1 MNEIT
6 EMIKDMKS
14 GISALTLTVLSVLMT
29 GCRQEN
35 TMNRN
40 EIPTPVSV
48 SDITYG
54 SVSRVFTTNSTAVSN
69 AEAEL
74 TTEMAGKYLL
84 QRNPATGKPY
94 KLGDKVRKGAL
105 IVRIQDKS
113 YENGISIE
121 TKRLNLE
128 LAEQEQAKT
137 KSLYDK
143 GGATL
148 TEVKNSDIKIMSSRL
163 DYENAEMNLEKMNI
177 RAPFEGVIVN
187 LPHYSAEAK
196 VASGTSV
203 ATIMDYSSML
213 LEINLPESAINE
225 VKVGQKA
232 YITHYTLPNDTI
244 IGEVTELSPAISA
257 ETRTFKG
264 KLVIDNKDLLI
275 RPGMFVKAD
284 IVTESHTST
293 IVIPKNIVRNERNRR
308 TVFVVDQGIARA
320 RNIKLGLEDKNT
332 VEVLSGLDKDDQLV
346 VRGFETLRDGSKVKI
361 QR

>member
-1 MNEIT
+1 
-6 EMIKDMKS
+6 MKS
-14 GISALTLTVLSVLMT
+14 GISALTLTVLSLLIV

-54 SVSRVFTTNSTAVSN
+54 SISRVFTTNSTAISN

-74 TTEMAGKYLL
+74 TTEMAGKYNL
-84 QRNPATGKPY
+84 QKNPATGKPY
-94 KLGDKVRKGAL
+94 KLGDKVKKGAL
-105 IVRIQDKS
+105 IVRIEDKA

-121 TKRLNLE
+121 SKRLNLE

-148 TEVKNSDIKIMSSRL
+148 TEVKNSDIKIMNSRL

-177 RAPFEGVIVN
+177 RAPFDGVIVN
-187 LPHYSAEAK
+187 LPHFSAEAR
-196 VASGTSV
+196 VNSGTSV
-203 ATIMDYSSML
+203 VTIMDYSSML

-225 VKVGQKA
+225 IKVGQKA
-232 YITHYTLPNDTI
+232 YITHYTLPKDTI
-244 IGEVTELSPAISA
+244 IGEITELSPAISA

-264 KLVIDNKDLLI
+264 KLVIDNKKLLI

-284 IVTESHTST
+284 IVTESHSST

-308 TVFVVDQGIARA
+308 LVFVVDQGIAKA
-320 RNIKLGLEDKNT
+320 KQVKLGLEEKNS
-332 VEVLSGLDKDDQLV
+332 VEVLSGLDKDDQLI

>member
-1 MNEIT
+1 
-6 EMIKDMKS
+6 MKS
-14 GISALTLTVLSVLMT
+14 GINVLTLTVLTVLMA

-35 TMNRN
+35 SMNRT
-40 EIPTPVSV
+40 EIPTPVTV

-54 SVSRVFTTNSTAVSN
+54 SVSRIFSTNSTALSN

-74 TTEMAGKYLL
+74 STEMAGKYML
-84 QRNPATGKPY
+84 QKNPATGKPY

-105 IVRIQDKS
+105 IVRIEDKS

-128 LAEQEQAKT
+128 LAEQEQVKT

-148 TEVKNSDIKIMSSRL
+148 TEVKNSEVKIMNSRL
-163 DYENAEMNLEKMNI
+163 DYENAQMNLEKMNI
-177 RAPFEGVIVN
+177 RAPFDGVIVN
-187 LPHYSAEAK
+187 LPHFSAEAK
-196 VASGTSV
+196 LNSGTSV
-203 ATIMDYSSML
+203 VTIMDYSSML

-232 YITHYTLPNDTI
+232 YITHYTLPKDTI
-244 IGEVTELSPAISA
+244 IGEITELSPAISS

-264 KLVIDNKDLLI
+264 KLVIDNRNLLI

-284 IVTESHTST
+284 IVTESHSST

-308 TVFVVDQGIARA
+308 IVFVVDQGIARA
-320 RNIKLGLEDKNT
+320 KNIRLGLEDKNT
-332 VEVLSGLDKDDQLV
+332 VEVLGGLDKNDQLV
-346 VRGFETLRDGSKVKI
+346 IRGFETLRDGSRVKI

>member
-1 MNEIT
+1 
-6 EMIKDMKS
+6 MKS
-14 GISALTLTVLSVLMT
+14 GISVIALTALTVLMA

-48 SDITYG
+48 TDITYG
-54 SVSRVFTTNSTAVSN
+54 SISKVFTTNSTAISN

-74 TTEMAGKYLL
+74 STEMAGKYHL
-84 QRNPATGKPY
+84 QKNPATGKPY
-94 KLGDKVRKGAL
+94 KLGDNVKKGAL
-105 IVRIQDKS
+105 IARIEDKS
-113 YENGISIE
+113 YENSISIE
-121 TKRLNLE
+121 SKRLNLE
-128 LAEQEQAKT
+128 LAEQEQVKT

-148 TEVKNSDIKIMSSRL
+148 TEVKNSEVKIMNSRL

-177 RAPFEGVIVN
+177 RAPFDGVIVN
-187 LPHYSAEAK
+187 LPHYSEEAK
-196 VASGTSV
+196 LNSGTSV
-203 ATIMDYSSML
+203 VTIMDYSTML

-232 YITHYTLPNDTI
+232 NITHYTLPKDTI
-244 IGEVTELSPAISA
+244 IGEITELSPAISA

-264 KLVIDNKDLLI
+264 KLVIDNKKMLI

-284 IVTESHTST
+284 IVTESHNST
-293 IVIPKNIVRNERNRR
+293 IIIPKNIVRNDRNRR

-320 RNIKLGLEDKNT
+320 KQVKLGLEDKT
-332 VEVLSGLDKDDQLV
+332 SVEVLSGLDKDDQLII
-346 VRGFETLRDGSKVKI
+346 RGYETLRDGSKVKI

>member
-1 MNEIT
+1 
-6 EMIKDMKS
+6 MKS
-14 GISALTLTVLSVLMT
+14 GISALSLAVLTLLVA
-29 GCRQEN
+29 GCKQEN
-35 TMNRN
+35 SMSRN

-48 SDITYG
+48 SDVTYG
-54 SVSRVFTTNSTAVSN
+54 SISKIFSTNSTAVSN

-74 TTEMAGKYLL
+74 STEMAGKYNL
-84 QRNPATGKPY
+84 QTNPATGKPY

-105 IVRIQDKS
+105 IVRIEDKS

-121 TKRLNLE
+121 TKKLNLE
-128 LAEQEQAKT
+128 LAEQEQTKT

-148 TEVKNSDIKIMSSRL
+148 TEVKNSDIKIMNSRL

-177 RAPFEGVIVN
+177 RAPFDGVIVN
-187 LPHYSAEAK
+187 LPHFSKEAK
-196 VASGTSV
+196 VNSGTSV
-203 ATIMDYSSML
+203 VTIMDYSSML

-225 VKVGQKA
+225 VTVGQKA
-232 YITHYTLPNDTI
+232 YITHYTLPKDTI
-244 IGEVTELSPAISA
+244 MGEITELSPAISS

-264 KLVIDNKDLLI
+264 KLVIDNKELLI

-284 IVTESHTST
+284 IITESHSST

-308 TVFVVDQGIARA
+308 TVFVVDQGVARS
-320 RNIKLGLEDKNT
+320 RNVKLGLDEKNS
-332 VEVLSGLDKDDQLV
+332 VEVLEGLDKDDQII

>member
-1 MNEIT
+1 
-6 EMIKDMKS
+6 MKS
-14 GISALTLTVLSVLMT
+14 RISALTLTVLSLLIV

-48 SDITYG
+48 ADITYG
-54 SVSRVFTTNSTAVSN
+54 SISRVFTTNSTAISN

-74 TTEMAGKYLL
+74 TTEMAGKYNL
-84 QRNPATGKPY
+84 QKNPATGKPY
-94 KLGDKVRKGAL
+94 KLGDKVKKGAL
-105 IVRIQDKS
+105 IVRIEDKA

-121 TKRLNLE
+121 SKRLNLE

-148 TEVKNSDIKIMSSRL
+148 TEVKNSDIKIMNSRL

-177 RAPFEGVIVN
+177 RAPFDGVIVN
-187 LPHYSAEAK
+187 LPHFSAEAR
-196 VASGTSV
+196 VNSGTSV
-203 ATIMDYSSML
+203 VTIMDYSSML

-225 VKVGQKA
+225 IKVGQKA
-232 YITHYTLPNDTI
+232 YITHYTLPKDTI
-244 IGEVTELSPAISA
+244 IGEITELSPAISA

-264 KLVIDNKDLLI
+264 KLVIDNKKLLI

-284 IVTESHTST
+284 IVTESHSST

-308 TVFVVDQGIARA
+308 IVFVVDQGIAQA
-320 RNIKLGLEDKNT
+320 KQVKLGLEEKNS
-332 VEVLSGLDKDDQLV
+332 VEVLSGLDKDDQLI

>member
-1 MNEIT
+1 
-6 EMIKDMKS
+6 MKS
-14 GISALTLTVLSVLMT
+14 GISVIALTALTVLMA

-48 SDITYG
+48 TDITYG
-54 SVSRVFTTNSTAVSN
+54 SISKVFTTNSTAISN

-74 TTEMAGKYLL
+74 STEMAGKYHL
-84 QRNPATGKPY
+84 QKNPATGKPY
-94 KLGDKVRKGAL
+94 KLGDKVKKGAL
-105 IVRIQDKS
+105 IARIEDKS
-113 YENGISIE
+113 YENSISIE
-121 TKRLNLE
+121 SKRLNLE
-128 LAEQEQAKT
+128 LAEQEQVKT

-148 TEVKNSDIKIMSSRL
+148 TEVKNSEVKIMNSRL

-177 RAPFEGVIVN
+177 RAPFDGVIVN
-187 LPHYSAEAK
+187 LPHYSEEAK
-196 VASGTSV
+196 LNSGTSV
-203 ATIMDYSSML
+203 VTIMDYSTML

-232 YITHYTLPNDTI
+232 NITHYTLPKDTI
-244 IGEVTELSPAISA
+244 IGEITELSPAISA

-264 KLVIDNKDLLI
+264 KLVIDNRKLLI

-284 IVTESHTST
+284 IVTESHNST
-293 IVIPKNIVRNERNRR
+293 IIIPKNIVRNDRNRR

-320 RNIKLGLEDKNT
+320 KQVKLGLEDKT
-332 VEVLSGLDKDDQLV
+332 SVEVLSGLDKDDQLII
-346 VRGFETLRDGSKVKI
+346 RGYETLRDGSKVKI

>member
-1 MNEIT
+1 
-6 EMIKDMKS
+6 MKS
-14 GISALTLTVLSVLMT
+14 GISVFGLTVLSVLMV

-35 TMNRN
+35 TVNRN

-54 SVSRVFTTNSTAVSN
+54 SISKVFSTNSTALSN

-74 TTEMAGKYLL
+74 TTEMAGMYRL
-84 QRNPATGKPY
+84 QTNPATGKPY
-94 KLGDKVRKGAL
+94 KLGDKVKKGAL
-105 IVRIQDKS
+105 IVRIEDKS

-128 LAEQEQAKT
+128 LAEQEQVKT

-148 TEVKNSDIKIMSSRL
+148 TEVKNSEIKIMNSRL
-163 DYENAEMNLEKMNI
+163 DYENAQMNLEKMNI
-177 RAPFEGVIVN
+177 RAPFDGVIVN
-187 LPHYSAEAK
+187 LPHYSNEAK
-196 VASGTSV
+196 LANGSSV
-203 ATIMDYSSML
+203 VTIMDYSSML

-232 YITHYTLPNDTI
+232 YITHYTLPKDTI
-244 IGEVTELSPAISA
+244 IGEITELSPAISA

-264 KLVIDNKDLLI
+264 KLVIDNNRLLI

-284 IVTESHTST
+284 IVTESHNST

-320 RNIKLGLEDKNT
+320 KNVKLGLEDKNT
-332 VEVLSGLDKDDQLV
+332 VEVLSGLDRDDQLV
-346 VRGFETLRDGSKVKI
+346 IRGFETLRDGSKVKI

>member
-1 MNEIT
+1 
-6 EMIKDMKS
+6 MKS
-14 GISALTLTVLSVLMT
+14 GISALTLTVLSLLIV

-48 SDITYG
+48 ADITYG
-54 SVSRVFTTNSTAVSN
+54 SISRVFTTNSTAISN

-74 TTEMAGKYLL
+74 STEMAGKYNL
-84 QRNPATGKPY
+84 QKNPATGKPY
-94 KLGDKVRKGAL
+94 KLGDKVKKGAL
-105 IVRIQDKS
+105 IVRIEDKA

-121 TKRLNLE
+121 SKRLNLE

-148 TEVKNSDIKIMSSRL
+148 TEVKNSDIKIMNSRL

-177 RAPFEGVIVN
+177 RAPFDGVIVN
-187 LPHYSAEAK
+187 LPHFSAEAR
-196 VASGTSV
+196 VNSGTSV
-203 ATIMDYSSML
+203 VTIMDYSSML

-232 YITHYTLPNDTI
+232 YITHYTLPKDTI
-244 IGEVTELSPAISA
+244 IGEITELSPAISA

-264 KLVIDNKDLLI
+264 KLVIDNKKLLI

-284 IVTESHTST
+284 IVTESHSST

-308 TVFVVDQGIARA
+308 IVFVVDQGIAKA
-320 RNIKLGLEDKNT
+320 KQVKLGLEEKNS
-332 VEVLSGLDKDDQLV
+332 VEVLSGLDKDDQLI

>member
-1 MNEIT
+1 
-6 EMIKDMKS
+6 MKS
-14 GISALTLTVLSVLMT
+14 GINVLTLTVLTVLMA

-35 TMNRN
+35 SMNRT
-40 EIPTPVSV
+40 EIPTPVTV

-54 SVSRVFTTNSTAVSN
+54 SVSRVFSTNSTALSN

-74 TTEMAGKYLL
+74 STEMAGKYML
-84 QRNPATGKPY
+84 QKNPATGKPY

-105 IVRIQDKS
+105 IVRIEDKS

-128 LAEQEQAKT
+128 LAEQEQVKT

-148 TEVKNSDIKIMSSRL
+148 TEVKNSEVKIMNSRL
-163 DYENAEMNLEKMNI
+163 DYENAQMNLEKMNI
-177 RAPFEGVIVN
+177 RAPFDGVIVN
-187 LPHYSAEAK
+187 LPHFSAEAK
-196 VASGTSV
+196 LNSGTSV
-203 ATIMDYSSML
+203 VTIMDYSSML

-232 YITHYTLPNDTI
+232 YITHYTLPKDTI
-244 IGEVTELSPAISA
+244 IGEITELSPAISS

-264 KLVIDNKDLLI
+264 KLVIDNRNLLI

-284 IVTESHTST
+284 IVTESHSST

-308 TVFVVDQGIARA
+308 IVFVVDQGIARA
-320 RNIKLGLEDKNT
+320 KNIRLGLEDKNT
-332 VEVLSGLDKDDQLV
+332 VEVLGGLDKNDQLV
-346 VRGFETLRDGSKVKI
+346 IRGFETLRDGSRVKI

>member
-1 MNEIT
+1 
-6 EMIKDMKS
+6 MKS
-14 GISALTLTVLSVLMT
+14 GISVLSLTALSVLLMA

-54 SVSRVFTTNSTAVSN
+54 SVSRIFTTNSTAISN

-74 TTEMAGKYLL
+74 STEMAGKYHL
-84 QRNPATGKPY
+84 QKNPATGKPY
-94 KLGDKVRKGAL
+94 KLGDRVKKGAL
-105 IVRIQDKS
+105 IVRIEDKS

-121 TKRLNLE
+121 SKRLNLE

-137 KSLYDK
+137 KSLYEK

-148 TEVKNSDIKIMSSRL
+148 TEVKNSDIKIMNSRL
-163 DYENAEMNLEKMNI
+163 YYENAQMNLEKMNI
-177 RAPFEGVIVN
+177 RAPFDGVIVN
-187 LPHYSAEAK
+187 LPHFSNEAK
-196 VASGTSV
+196 VNSGTSV
-203 ATIMDYSSML
+203 ATVMDYSSML

-232 YITHYTLPNDTI
+232 FITHYTLPKDTI
-244 IGEVTELSPAISA
+244 IGEITELSPAISA

-264 KLVIDNKDLLI
+264 KLVINNKDLLI

-284 IVTESHTST
+284 IVTESHSST

-308 TVFVVDQGIARA
+308 IVFVVDQGIARA
-320 RNIKLGLEDKNT
+320 KQIKLGLEEKNS

-346 VRGFETLRDGSKVKI
+346 IRGFETLRDGSMVKI

>member
-1 MNEIT
+1 
-6 EMIKDMKS
+6 MKS
-14 GISALTLTVLSVLMT
+14 GISVLTLAVLAVLMA

-35 TMNRN
+35 TVNRN

-54 SVSRVFTTNSTAVSN
+54 SISRIFSTNSTALSS

-74 TTEMAGKYLL
+74 STEMAGKYNL
-84 QRNPATGKPY
+84 QKNPATGKPY
-94 KLGDKVRKGAL
+94 KLGDKVKKGAL
-105 IVRIQDKS
+105 IVRIEDKA
-113 YENGISIE
+113 YENSISIE

-148 TEVKNSDIKIMSSRL
+148 TEVKNSEVKIMNSRL
-163 DYENAEMNLEKMNI
+163 DYENAQMNLEKMNI
-177 RAPFEGVIVN
+177 RAPFDGVIVN
-187 LPHYSAEAK
+187 LPHFSAEAK
-196 VASGTSV
+196 VNSGTSV
-203 ATIMDYSSML
+203 VTIMDYSSML

-232 YITHYTLPNDTI
+232 WITHYTLPKDTI
-244 IGEVTELSPAISA
+244 IGEITELSPAISS

-264 KLVIDNKDLLI
+264 KLMIDNKKLLI

-284 IVTESHTST
+284 IVTESHNST
-293 IVIPKNIVRNERNRR
+293 MVIPKNIVRNERNRR
-308 TVFVVDQGIARA
+308 IVFVVDQGIARA
-320 RNIKLGLEDKNT
+320 KNIRLGLEDKT
-332 VEVLSGLDKDDQLV
+332 SVEVLSGLDKDDQLV

>member
-1 MNEIT
+1 
-6 EMIKDMKS
+6 MKS
-14 GISALTLTVLSVLMT
+14 GISVIALTALTVLMA

-48 SDITYG
+48 TDITYG
-54 SVSRVFTTNSTAVSN
+54 SISKVFTTNSTAISN

-74 TTEMAGKYLL
+74 STEMAGKYHL
-84 QRNPATGKPY
+84 QKNPATGKPY
-94 KLGDKVRKGAL
+94 KLGDNVKKGAL
-105 IVRIQDKS
+105 IARIEDKS
-113 YENGISIE
+113 YENSISIE
-121 TKRLNLE
+121 SKRLNLE
-128 LAEQEQAKT
+128 LAEQEQVKT

-148 TEVKNSDIKIMSSRL
+148 TEVKNSEVKIMNSRL

-177 RAPFEGVIVN
+177 RAPFDGVIVN
-187 LPHYSAEAK
+187 LPHYSEEAK
-196 VASGTSV
+196 LNSGTSIV
-203 ATIMDYSSML
+203 TIMDYSTML

-232 YITHYTLPNDTI
+232 NITHYTLPKDTI
-244 IGEVTELSPAISA
+244 IGEITELSPAISA

-264 KLVIDNKDLLI
+264 KLMIDNKKMLI

-284 IVTESHTST
+284 IVTESHNST
-293 IVIPKNIVRNERNRR
+293 IIIPKNIVRNDRNRR

-320 RNIKLGLEDKNT
+320 KQVKLGLEDKT
-332 VEVLSGLDKDDQLV
+332 SVEVLSGLDKDDQLII
-346 VRGFETLRDGSKVKI
+346 RGYETLRDGSKVKI

>member
-1 MNEIT
+1 
-6 EMIKDMKS
+6 MKS
-14 GISALTLTVLSVLMT
+14 GISVIALTALTVLMA

-48 SDITYG
+48 TDITYG
-54 SVSRVFTTNSTAVSN
+54 SISKVFTTNSTAISN

-74 TTEMAGKYLL
+74 STEMAGKYHL
-84 QRNPATGKPY
+84 QKNPATGKPY
-94 KLGDKVRKGAL
+94 KLGDNVKKGAL
-105 IVRIQDKS
+105 IARIEDKS
-113 YENGISIE
+113 YENSISIE
-121 TKRLNLE
+121 SKRLNLE
-128 LAEQEQAKT
+128 LAEQEQVKT

-148 TEVKNSDIKIMSSRL
+148 TEVKNSEVKIMNSRL

-177 RAPFEGVIVN
+177 RAPFDGVIVN
-187 LPHYSAEAK
+187 LPHYSEEAK
-196 VASGTSV
+196 LNSGTQIV
-203 ATIMDYSSML
+203 TIMDYSTML

-232 YITHYTLPNDTI
+232 NITHYTLPKDTI
-244 IGEVTELSPAISA
+244 IGEITELSPAISA

-264 KLVIDNKDLLI
+264 KLVIDNSKLLI

-284 IVTESHTST
+284 IVTESHNST
-293 IVIPKNIVRNERNRR
+293 IIIPKNIVRNDRNRR

-320 RNIKLGLEDKNT
+320 KQVKLGLEDKT
-332 VEVLSGLDKDDQLV
+332 SVEVLSGLDKDDQLII
-346 VRGFETLRDGSKVKI
+346 RGYETLRDGSKVKI

>member
-1 MNEIT
+1 
-6 EMIKDMKS
+6 MKS
-14 GISALTLTVLSVLMT
+14 GISVIALTALTVLMA

-48 SDITYG
+48 TDITYG
-54 SVSRVFTTNSTAVSN
+54 SISKVFTTNSTAISN

-74 TTEMAGKYLL
+74 STEMVGKYHL
-84 QRNPATGKPY
+84 QKNPATGKPY
-94 KLGDKVRKGAL
+94 KLGDKVKKGAL
-105 IVRIQDKS
+105 IARIEDKS
-113 YENGISIE
+113 YENSISIE
-121 TKRLNLE
+121 SKRLNLE
-128 LAEQEQAKT
+128 LAEQEQVKT

-148 TEVKNSDIKIMSSRL
+148 TEVKNSEVKIMNSRL

-177 RAPFEGVIVN
+177 RAPFDGVIVN
-187 LPHYSAEAK
+187 LPHYSEEAK
-196 VASGTSV
+196 LNSGTSV
-203 ATIMDYSSML
+203 VTIMDYSTML

-232 YITHYTLPNDTI
+232 NITHYTLPKDTI
-244 IGEVTELSPAISA
+244 IGEITELSPAISA

-264 KLVIDNKDLLI
+264 KLVIDNSKLLI

-284 IVTESHTST
+284 IVTESHNST
-293 IVIPKNIVRNERNRR
+293 IIIPKNIVRNDRNRR

-320 RNIKLGLEDKNT
+320 KQVKLGLEDKT
-332 VEVLSGLDKDDQLV
+332 SVEVLSGLDKDDQLII
-346 VRGFETLRDGSKVKI
+346 RGYETLRDGSKVKI

>member
-1 MNEIT
+1 MT
-6 EMIKDMKS
+6 QYMKS
-14 GISALTLTVLSVLMT
+14 GISALSLTVLTLLMA
-29 GCRQEN
+29 GCKQEN

-48 SDITYG
+48 SEVTYG
-54 SVSRVFTTNSTAVSN
+54 SISKIFSTNSTAISN

-74 TTEMAGKYLL
+74 STEMSGKYNL
-84 QRNPATGKPY
+84 QTNPATGKPY
-94 KLGDKVRKGAL
+94 KLGDKVKKGAL
-105 IVRIQDKS
+105 IVRIEDKA

-128 LAEQEQAKT
+128 LTQQEQAKT
-137 KSLYDK
+137 KSLYEK

-148 TEVKNSDIKIMSSRL
+148 TEVKNSDIKIMNSRL

-177 RAPFEGVIVN
+177 RAPFDGVIVN
-187 LPHYSAEAK
+187 LPHFSKEAK
-196 VASGTSV
+196 VNSGTSV

-225 VKVGQKA
+225 VTVGQKA

-244 IGEVTELSPAISA
+244 MGEITELSPAISS

-264 KLVIDNKDLLI
+264 KLMIDNSKLLI

-284 IVTESHTST
+284 IVTESHSST

-320 RNIKLGLEDKNT
+320 KNVKLGLDEKNS
-332 VEVLSGLDKDDQLV
+332 VEVLSGLDKDDQIII
-346 VRGFETLRDGSKVKI
+346 RGFETLRDGSKVKI

>member
-1 MNEIT
+1 
-6 EMIKDMKS
+6 MKS
-14 GISALTLTVLSVLMT
+14 GISVIALTALTVLMA

-48 SDITYG
+48 TDITYG
-54 SVSRVFTTNSTAVSN
+54 SISKVFTTNSTAISN

-74 TTEMAGKYLL
+74 STEMAGKYHL
-84 QRNPATGKPY
+84 QKNPATGKPY
-94 KLGDKVRKGAL
+94 KLGDNVKKGAL
-105 IVRIQDKS
+105 IARIEDKS
-113 YENGISIE
+113 YENSISIE
-121 TKRLNLE
+121 SKRLNLE
-128 LAEQEQAKT
+128 LAEQEQVKT

-148 TEVKNSDIKIMSSRL
+148 TEVKNSEVKIMNSRL

-177 RAPFEGVIVN
+177 RAPFDGVIVN
-187 LPHYSAEAK
+187 LPHYSEEAK
-196 VASGTSV
+196 LNSGTSV
-203 ATIMDYSSML
+203 VTIMDYSTML

-232 YITHYTLPNDTI
+232 NITHYTLPKDTI
-244 IGEVTELSPAISA
+244 IGEITELSPAISA

-264 KLVIDNKDLLI
+264 KLVIDNSKLLI

-284 IVTESHTST
+284 IVTESHNST
-293 IVIPKNIVRNERNRR
+293 IIIPKNIVRNDRNRR

-320 RNIKLGLEDKNT
+320 KQVRLGLEDKT
-332 VEVLSGLDKDDQLV
+332 SVEVLSGLDKDDQLV
-346 VRGFETLRDGSKVKI
+346 IRGFETLRDGSKVKI

>member
-1 MNEIT
+1 
-6 EMIKDMKS
+6 MKS
-14 GISALTLTVLSVLMT
+14 GISVFALTALTVVMA

-35 TMNRN
+35 TVNRN

-54 SVSRVFTTNSTAVSN
+54 SISRVFTTNSTALSN

-84 QRNPATGKPY
+84 QTNPATGKPY
-94 KLGDKVRKGAL
+94 KLGDKVKKGAL
-105 IVRIQDKS
+105 IVRIEDKS
-113 YENGISIE
+113 YENGISID

-128 LAEQEQAKT
+128 LAEQEQVKT

-148 TEVKNSDIKIMSSRL
+148 TEVKNSEIKIMNSRL

-177 RAPFEGVIVN
+177 RAPFDGVIVN
-187 LPHYSAEAK
+187 LPHYSNEAK
-196 VASGTSV
+196 LASGSSV

-225 VKVGQKA
+225 VMVGQKA
-232 YITHYTLPNDTI
+232 YITHYTLPKDTI
-244 IGEVTELSPAISA
+244 IGEITELSPAISA

-264 KLVIDNKDLLI
+264 KLVIDNNRLLI

-284 IVTESHTST
+284 IVTERHSST

-320 RNIKLGLEDKNT
+320 KNIRLGLEDKNT
-332 VEVLSGLDKDDQLV
+332 VEVLSGLDRDDQLV
-346 VRGFETLRDGSKVKI
+346 IRGFETLRDGSKVKI

>member
-1 MNEIT
+1 
-6 EMIKDMKS
+6 MKS
-14 GISALTLTVLSVLMT
+14 GISVIALTALTVLMA

-48 SDITYG
+48 TDITYG
-54 SVSRVFTTNSTAVSN
+54 SISKVFTTNSTAISN

-74 TTEMAGKYLL
+74 STEMAGKYHL
-84 QRNPATGKPY
+84 QKNPATGKPY
-94 KLGDKVRKGAL
+94 KLGDKVKKGAL
-105 IVRIQDKS
+105 IARIEDKS
-113 YENGISIE
+113 YENSISIE
-121 TKRLNLE
+121 SKRLNLE
-128 LAEQEQAKT
+128 LAEQEQVKT

-148 TEVKNSDIKIMSSRL
+148 TEVKNSEVKIMNSRL

-177 RAPFEGVIVN
+177 RAPFDGVIVN
-187 LPHYSAEAK
+187 LPHYSEEAK
-196 VASGTSV
+196 LNSGTSV
-203 ATIMDYSSML
+203 VTIMDYSTML

-232 YITHYTLPNDTI
+232 NITHYTLPKDTI
-244 IGEVTELSPAISA
+244 IGEITELSPAISA

-264 KLVIDNKDLLI
+264 KLMIDNSKLLI

-284 IVTESHTST
+284 IVTESHNST
-293 IVIPKNIVRNERNRR
+293 IIIPKNIVRNDRNRR

-320 RNIKLGLEDKNT
+320 KQVKLGLEDKT
-332 VEVLSGLDKDDQLV
+332 SVEVLSGLDKDDQLII
-346 VRGFETLRDGSKVKI
+346 RGYETLRDGSKVKI

>member
-1 MNEIT
+1 
-6 EMIKDMKS
+6 MKS
-14 GISALTLTVLSVLMT
+14 GISVLTLTVLSALMV
-29 GCRQEN
+29 GCKQEN
-35 TMNRN
+35 TMNRT

-54 SVSRVFTTNSTAVSN
+54 SVSRIFTTNSTAVSS

-74 TTEMAGKYLL
+74 STEMAGKYHL
-84 QRNPATGKPY
+84 QNNPATGKPY
-94 KLGDKVRKGAL
+94 KLGDKVKKGAL
-105 IVRIQDKS
+105 IIRIEDKS

-121 TKRLNLE
+121 TKKLNLE
-128 LAEQEQAKT
+128 LAEQELVKT
-137 KSLYDK
+137 KSLYEK
-143 GGATL
+143 GGATQ
-148 TEVKNSDIKIMSSRL
+148 TEVKNSEVKIMNSRL

-187 LPHYSAEAK
+187 LPHFSQEAK
-196 VASGTSV
+196 LNSGTSV
-203 ATIMDYSSML
+203 VTIMDYSQML

-232 YITHYTLPNDTI
+232 LITHYTLPKDTI
-244 IGEVTELSPAISA
+244 IGEIAELSPAISA

-264 KLVIDNKDLLI
+264 KLLIDNSKLLI

-284 IVTESHTST
+284 IVTERHNST
-293 IVIPKNIVRNERNRR
+293 IVIPKNIVRTERNRR
-308 TVFVVDQGIARA
+308 IVFVVDQGIARA
-320 RNIKLGLEDKNT
+320 KNIRLGLEEKNN

-346 VRGFETLRDGSKVKI
+346 IRGYETLRDGSKVKI

>member
-1 MNEIT
+1 
-6 EMIKDMKS
+6 MKS
-14 GISALTLTVLSVLMT
+14 GINVLTLTVLTVLMA

-35 TMNRN
+35 SMNRT
-40 EIPTPVSV
+40 EIPTPVTV

-54 SVSRVFTTNSTAVSN
+54 SVSRVFSTNSTALSN

-74 TTEMAGKYLL
+74 STEMAGKYML
-84 QRNPATGKPY
+84 QKNPATGKPY

-105 IVRIQDKS
+105 IVRIEDKS
-113 YENGISIE
+113 YENGLSIE

-128 LAEQEQAKT
+128 LAEQEQVKT

-148 TEVKNSDIKIMSSRL
+148 TEVKNSEVKIMNSRL
-163 DYENAEMNLEKMNI
+163 DYENAQMNLEKMNI
-177 RAPFEGVIVN
+177 RAPFDGVIVN
-187 LPHYSAEAK
+187 LPHFSAEAK
-196 VASGTSV
+196 LNSGTSV
-203 ATIMDYSSML
+203 VTIMDYSSML

-232 YITHYTLPNDTI
+232 YITHYTLPKDTI
-244 IGEVTELSPAISA
+244 IGEITELSPAISS

-264 KLVIDNKDLLI
+264 KLVIDNRNLLI

-284 IVTESHTST
+284 IVTESHSST

-308 TVFVVDQGIARA
+308 IVFVVDQGIARA
-320 RNIKLGLEDKNT
+320 KNIRLGLEDKNT
-332 VEVLSGLDKDDQLV
+332 VEVLGGLDKNDQLV
-346 VRGFETLRDGSKVKI
+346 IRGFETLRDGSRVKI

>member
-1 MNEIT
+1 
-6 EMIKDMKS
+6 MKS
-14 GISALTLTVLSVLMT
+14 GISVIALTALTVIMA

-48 SDITYG
+48 TDITYG
-54 SVSRVFTTNSTAVSN
+54 SISKVFTTNSTAISS

-74 TTEMAGKYLL
+74 STEMAGKYHL
-84 QRNPATGKPY
+84 QKNPATGQPY
-94 KLGDKVRKGAL
+94 KLGDKVKKGAL
-105 IVRIQDKS
+105 IARIEDKS
-113 YENGISIE
+113 YENSISIE

-128 LAEQEQAKT
+128 LAEQEQVKT

-148 TEVKNSDIKIMSSRL
+148 TEVKNSEVKIMNSRL

-177 RAPFEGVIVN
+177 RAPFDGVIVN
-187 LPHYSAEAK
+187 LPHYSEEAK
-196 VASGTSV
+196 LNSGTSIV
-203 ATIMDYSSML
+203 TIMDYSTML

-232 YITHYTLPNDTI
+232 NITHYTLPKDTI
-244 IGEVTELSPAISA
+244 IGEITELSPAISA

-264 KLVIDNKDLLI
+264 KLMIDNKKMLI

-284 IVTESHTST
+284 IVTERHNST
-293 IVIPKNIVRNERNRR
+293 IIIPKNIVRNDRNRR

-320 RNIKLGLEDKNT
+320 KQVRLGLEDKT
-332 VEVLSGLDKDDQLV
+332 SVEVLSGLDKDDQLV
-346 VRGFETLRDGSKVKI
+346 IRGFETLRDGSKVKI

>member
-1 MNEIT
+1 
-6 EMIKDMKS
+6 MKS
-14 GISALTLTVLSVLMT
+14 GINVLTLTVLTVLMA

-35 TMNRN
+35 SMNRT
-40 EIPTPVSV
+40 EIPTPVTV

-54 SVSRVFTTNSTAVSN
+54 SVSRIFSTNSTALSN

-74 TTEMAGKYLL
+74 STEMAGKYML
-84 QRNPATGKPY
+84 QKNPATGKPY

-105 IVRIQDKS
+105 IVRIEDKS

-128 LAEQEQAKT
+128 LAEQEQVKT

-148 TEVKNSDIKIMSSRL
+148 TEVKNSEVKIMNSRL
-163 DYENAEMNLEKMNI
+163 DYENAQMNLEKMNI
-177 RAPFEGVIVN
+177 RAPFDGVIVN
-187 LPHYSAEAK
+187 LPHFSAEAK
-196 VASGTSV
+196 LNSGTSV
-203 ATIMDYSSML
+203 VTIMDYSSML

-232 YITHYTLPNDTI
+232 YITHYTLPKDTI
-244 IGEVTELSPAISA
+244 IGEITELSPAISS

-284 IVTESHTST
+284 IVTESHSST

-308 TVFVVDQGIARA
+308 VVFVVDQGIARA
-320 RNIKLGLEDKNT
+320 KNIRLGLEDKNT
-332 VEVLSGLDKDDQLV
+332 VEVLGGLEKNDQLV
-346 VRGFETLRDGSKVKI
+346 IRGFETLRDGSRVKI

>member
-1 MNEIT
+1 
-6 EMIKDMKS
+6 MKS
-14 GISALTLTVLSVLMT
+14 RISALTLTVLSLLIV

-35 TMNRN
+35 KMNRN

-48 SDITYG
+48 ADITYG
-54 SVSRVFTTNSTAVSN
+54 SISRVFTTNSTAISN

-74 TTEMAGKYLL
+74 TTEMAGKYNL
-84 QRNPATGKPY
+84 QKNPATGKPY
-94 KLGDKVRKGAL
+94 KLGDKVKKGAL
-105 IVRIQDKS
+105 IVRIEDKA

-121 TKRLNLE
+121 SKRLNLE

-148 TEVKNSDIKIMSSRL
+148 TEVKNSDIKIMNSRL

-177 RAPFEGVIVN
+177 RAPFDGVIVN
-187 LPHYSAEAK
+187 LPHFSAEAR
-196 VASGTSV
+196 VNSGTSV
-203 ATIMDYSSML
+203 VTIMDYSSML

-225 VKVGQKA
+225 IKVGQKA
-232 YITHYTLPNDTI
+232 YITHYTLPKDTI
-244 IGEVTELSPAISA
+244 IGEITELSPAISA

-264 KLVIDNKDLLI
+264 KLVIDNKKLLI

-284 IVTESHTST
+284 IVTESHSST

-308 TVFVVDQGIARA
+308 IVFVVDQGIAQA
-320 RNIKLGLEDKNT
+320 KQVKLGLEEKNS
-332 VEVLSGLDKDDQLV
+332 VEVLSGLDKDDQLI